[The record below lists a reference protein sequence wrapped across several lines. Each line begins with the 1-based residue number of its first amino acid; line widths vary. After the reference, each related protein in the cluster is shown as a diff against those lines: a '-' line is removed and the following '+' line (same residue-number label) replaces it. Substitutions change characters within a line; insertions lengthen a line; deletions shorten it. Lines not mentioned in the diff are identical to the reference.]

1 VVRDTPV
8 PARALIIGAAG
19 RDFHNFNMVFRDDPA
34 WTVVAF
40 TAAQIPD
47 IADRRYPAALAGPR
61 YPSGIP
67 IYPESELVTLI
78 ARERVGWVFLCY
90 SDLSHLDVMHRAS
103 AVLAAGANFS
113 LLGPTA
119 TMIRSTLP
127 VISVCAVRTGTGKS
141 ALSRYIVR
149 RLRGRG
155 RRVVAI
161 RHPMPYGDLEKQ
173 ALQRFAT
180 QSDLDDMQVTIEE
193 REEYEPYLEIGAVV
207 YAGVD
212 YKRIVAAAE
221 QEADVIVWDGGNND
235 FPFVRPD
242 LSFVLADPLRA
253 GDEISYYPGETNV
266 RMADVLVLSKVGSAS
281 QSQLDEV
288 LGNLRSLRPDRPI
301 VLADLEV
308 RVDRPEL
315 IAGQRVVVVGDG
327 PTLTHGGMAA
337 GAGTIA
343 AHQSGAS
350 SIVDARPY
358 AVGSL
363 AHAYHAFP
371 HLQSEVPALGYSA
384 AQVADLAETLRRV
397 PADAVVDATPVNLAR
412 LMALDKPI
420 VDVSYEFSPRGREID
435 EILDKFAALA

>member
-1 VVRDTPV
+1 M
-8 PARALIIGAAG
+8 GAAG
-19 RDFHNFNMVFRDDPA
+19 RDFHNFNMVFRDDPS

-67 IYPESELVTLI
+67 IYPESELTALI
-78 ARERVGWVFLCY
+78 AGERVGWVFLCY
-90 SDLSHLDVMHRAS
+90 SDLSHLDVMHKAS

-113 LLGPTA
+113 LLGPAA
-119 TMIRSTLP
+119 TMVKSTVP

-173 ALQRFAT
+173 VLQRFAT
-180 QSDLDDMQVTIEE
+180 QKDLDDMQVTIEE
-193 REEYEPYLEIGAVV
+193 REEYEPYIEIGATV

-212 YKRIVAAAE
+212 YGRIVAAAQ

-242 LSFVLADPLRA
+242 LQLVLADPLRA
-253 GDEISYYPGETNV
+253 GHELAYYPGETNV

-281 QSQLDEV
+281 QSQIDEV
-288 LGNLRSLRPDRPI
+288 LGNLRSLRPGRPI

-308 RVDRPEL
+308 RVDRPEP
-315 IAGQRVVVVGDG
+315 IAGKRVVVVEDG

-343 AHQSGAS
+343 ARQFGAAEV
-350 SIVDARPY
+350 IDARPY

-363 AHAYHAFP
+363 AAAYRAFP
-371 HLQSEVPALGYSA
+371 HLQGEIPALGYSA
-384 AQVADLAETLRRV
+384 AEVADLKETLRRV
-397 PADAVVDATPVNLAR
+397 PADTIVDATPVNLAR
-412 LMALDKPI
+412 LMVLDKPV
-420 VDVSYEFSPRGREID
+420 VDVGYEFSPRGSELD
-435 EILDKFAALA
+435 EILDIFDTTTPER